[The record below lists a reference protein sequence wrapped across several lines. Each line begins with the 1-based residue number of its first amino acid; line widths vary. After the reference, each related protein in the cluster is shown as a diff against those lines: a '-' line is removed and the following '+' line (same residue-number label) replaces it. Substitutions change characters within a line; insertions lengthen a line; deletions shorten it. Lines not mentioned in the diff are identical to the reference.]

1 VREESVPED
10 TRPLV
15 YSFFYWFSRFEFA
28 LKEARILRTSK
39 LGEAAMP
46 GWGCYIE
53 RFEDAYKATEAGKA
67 LIEAAP
73 QRQVVGDGDLPFI
86 DLSFREDASDLEHV
100 VCYAQAVR
108 NNLFH
113 GGKHGSVYWDDP
125 VRTRHLLETVVRV
138 LHELADVGGLS
149 GDFCGE
155 Y

>member
-1 VREESVPED
+1 MRQESVPED
-10 TRPLV
+10 MRPLI

-39 LGEAAMP
+39 PGEAAMP
-46 GWGCYIE
+46 GWGCFIE
-53 RFEDAYKATEAGKA
+53 RFQDDYKATASGKA

-73 QRQVVGDGDLPFI
+73 QRQVVGDADLPFT
-86 DLSFREDASDLEHV
+86 DLSFEEDASDLEQV
-100 VCYAQAVR
+100 VRYAQAVR

-125 VRTRHLLETVVRV
+125 ARTRHLLETVICI

-149 GDFCGE
+149 ADFCGE